1 MERLIDLPDG
11 SVYLS
16 WNIRQGGTSPGLVRD
31 GNAYEQ
37 ICFFNP
43 VVTTANAG
51 LFRCRTIITDI
62 PSVAVILATG
72 EGSVNIQSNA
82 IQQ

>member
-11 SVYLS
+11 SVSLT
-16 WNIRQGGTSPGLVRD
+16 WHVQQGGTSPGLNRV

-37 ICFFNP
+37 IRFFNP
-43 VVTTANAG
+43 VVTTGNAG
-51 LFRCRTIITDI
+51 MFRCRTLITDI
-62 PSVAVILATG
+62 PSVVVIFATG

-82 IQQ
+82 TQ